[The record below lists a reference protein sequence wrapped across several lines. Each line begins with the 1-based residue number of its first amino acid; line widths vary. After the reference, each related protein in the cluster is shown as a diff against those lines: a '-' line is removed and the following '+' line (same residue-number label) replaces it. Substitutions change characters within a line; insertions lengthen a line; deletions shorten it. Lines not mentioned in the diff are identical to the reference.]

1 MTRCNTI
8 TAALIMVLLATG
20 GLAMADTFEIP
31 EAAVTPNAAA
41 PGAKVLIS
49 CRVEHPAGIS
59 AIERV
64 AADVS
69 NGKITTS
76 YSMLYDNGK
85 HGDRTAGDGVFSME
99 IDAGAEMGAYE
110 ITFTVVDT
118 DRTEMHSRAVT
129 LTVR

>member
-1 MTRCNTI
+1 MF
-8 TAALIMVLLATG
+8 LLATG

-31 EAAVTPNAAA
+31 EATVTPNVAA

-64 AADVS
+64 TADVS

-76 YSMLYDNGK
+76 YSMLYDNGE
-85 HGDRTAGDGVFSME
+85 HGDRTTGDGVFSLE
-99 IDAGAEMGAYE
+99 IDAGVEPGAYG

-118 DRTEMHSRAVT
+118 DRTEKQSQAVT
-129 LTVR
+129 LTVQ